1 MRIWD
6 SDHKMV
12 AFIRGL
18 IILNF
23 PSFLIVLSSRGSL
36 QQLKPRKTKRK
47 NITPT
52 VNKQFDGAFT
62 QAEFLHKRTA
72 SPPCQ

>member
-6 SDHKMV
+6 SDYKMV
-12 AFIRGL
+12 AFLRGY
-18 IILNF
+18 IILNL

-36 QQLKPRKTKRK
+36 QLKPRKTKRK

-52 VNKQFDGAFT
+52 VNKQFDGALT

-72 SPPCQ
+72 SPSCQ